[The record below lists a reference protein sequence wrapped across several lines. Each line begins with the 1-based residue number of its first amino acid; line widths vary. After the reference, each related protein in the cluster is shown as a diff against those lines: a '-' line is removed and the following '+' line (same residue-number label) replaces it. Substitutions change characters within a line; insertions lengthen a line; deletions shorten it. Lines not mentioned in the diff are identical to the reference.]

1 MKKNKNA
8 VIYSAVLFVASFVY
22 LVVYQLK
29 LKDIVVNTLDMTY
42 SFIKTF
48 AVSPIFY
55 FSMAF
60 IVAALVLAW
69 AKKPVAK
76 KTKRLCII
84 GCVALEAA
92 FVIVISLLVAKVS
105 VPYLIFWFA
114 IPHPWIHAVP
124 GALLSIGAFKD

>member
-1 MKKNKNA
+1 MKKNKYP
-8 VIYSAVLFVASFVY
+8 VIYSAVLFAASFVY

-29 LKDIVVNTLDMTY
+29 LKNVITPTY
-42 SFIKTF
+42 SLIKSL
-48 AVSPIFY
+48 AASPIFY

-69 AKKPVAK
+69 AKKPVSK

-84 GCVALEAA
+84 GCAALETA
-92 FVIVISLLVAKVS
+92 FVIVILLIFVAKVG
-105 VPYLIFWFA
+105 VPSPIIWFI
-114 IPHPWIHAVP
+114 IPHPWIHIVP